1 MQRENFSLAPVKSP
15 ALRRAKPAAPHT
27 PEGSRPHFVETSMAS
42 ESRSASMKRSRRRLS
57 WAERRKQ
64 NCEKLWSQRDAVLH
78 QPNRHSLMI
87 FLTFRG

>member
-64 NCEKLWSQRDAVLH
+64 NCEKL
-78 QPNRHSLMI
+78 
-87 FLTFRG
+87 